1 MTAVWILVVI
11 FSFIIIVTFIGERE
25 KTKRTKMKLEAM
37 LREEEMRKG
46 YAPGTYSSVRGRG
59 STEEKAAS
67 KGMSREE
74 LQNGIRD
81 LEERLGNLDTI
92 MKNRK
97 YKEE

>member
-11 FSFIIIVTFIGERE
+11 FSFIIIVTLVEQRE

-37 LREEEMRKG
+37 LREDEMRAG
-46 YAPGTYSSVRGRG
+46 YAPGTYSYVRGRSCDG
-59 STEEKAAS
+59 EEAAQ

-74 LQNGIRD
+74 LQKGIRD
-81 LEERLGNLDTI
+81 LEERLKNLDTI

-97 YKEE
+97 HKEE

>member
-11 FSFIIIVTFIGERE
+11 FSFIIIVTFVEQRE

-37 LREEEMRKG
+37 LREDEMKAG
-46 YAPGTYSSVRGRG
+46 YASGTYSSVSGRG
-59 STEEKAAS
+59 SNGGKETS
-67 KGMSREE
+67 RGMSREE
-74 LQNGIRD
+74 LQKGIRD
-81 LEERLGNLDTI
+81 LEERLRNLDTI

>member
-1 MTAVWILVVI
+1 MTTVWILVVI

-37 LREEEMRKG
+37 LREEEMKAG
-46 YAPGTYSSVRGRG
+46 CAPGTYSSAG
-59 STEEKAAS
+59 SRSPGSETKR
-67 KGMSREE
+67 MSREE